1 MAPSARRQSERLA
14 LRLNEL
20 AAAAERSRESQFA
33 AIARGIAPWSSVPAG
48 YVRPRAADGS
58 ALPYVVDPTLAP
70 VVREAFE
77 MRANGARVADIRA
90 HLARYGVAL
99 SPHGTQTL
107 LRQRAYVGEL
117 HFGDYPPNLSAW
129 EPIIDRDTFE
139 RVQSRKTPRGPRG
152 SSDRLLARLGVLRCS
167 ACNGRMTVVAT
178 TSRNGSRFYSYRCPA
193 VREDCSQRAA
203 ISAEMIERHVVEMA
217 LARVFEIQGH
227 GSVETDVR
235 AAEVALEVAQA
246 ELDAA
251 IRTLTVVGDEPAAVE
266 RLTTLQAVRNAARER
281 VDQLAAT
288 ARGALTLHAAS
299 DWPRLSSAARRE
311 IIRLTVASVTVAP
324 GRGLDRVALRF
335 VGE

>member
-1 MAPSARRQSERLA
+1 
-14 LRLNEL
+14 
-20 AAAAERSRESQFA
+20 
-33 AIARGIAPWSSVPAG
+33 
-48 YVRPRAADGS
+48 
-58 ALPYVVDPTLAP
+58 
-70 VVREAFE
+70 
-77 MRANGARVADIRA
+77 
-90 HLARYGVAL
+90 
-99 SPHGTQTL
+99 
-107 LRQRAYVGEL
+107 
-117 HFGDYPPNLSAW
+117 
-129 EPIIDRDTFE
+129 
-139 RVQSRKTPRGPRG
+139 
-152 SSDRLLARLGVLRCS
+152 
-167 ACNGRMTVVAT
+167 
-178 TSRNGSRFYSYRCPA
+178 